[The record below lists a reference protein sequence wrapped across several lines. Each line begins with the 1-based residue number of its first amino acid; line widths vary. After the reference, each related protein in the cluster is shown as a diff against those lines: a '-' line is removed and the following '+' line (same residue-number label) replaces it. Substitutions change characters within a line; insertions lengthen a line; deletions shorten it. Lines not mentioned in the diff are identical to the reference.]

1 MCPHSDTFITFR
13 SATDAQME
21 MSIQYAFT
29 FFYPAPDR
37 DNYLLDDTTES
48 TLSFTVCKEGDRFV
62 FDEHSDQYKD
72 RPSDKIKLTYNRIY
86 DTI

>member
-21 MSIQYAFT
+21 MSIKHAFT

-37 DNYLLDDTTES
+37 DNYLLDES
-48 TLSFTVCKEGDRFV
+48 TDDRFPV
-62 FDEHSDQYKD
+62 GNYCYKQHD
-72 RPSDKIKLTYNRIY
+72 SESITP
-86 DTI
+86 